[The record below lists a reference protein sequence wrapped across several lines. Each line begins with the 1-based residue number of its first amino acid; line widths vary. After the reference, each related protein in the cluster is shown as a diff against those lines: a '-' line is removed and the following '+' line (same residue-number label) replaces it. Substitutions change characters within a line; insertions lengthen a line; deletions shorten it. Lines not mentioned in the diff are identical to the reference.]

1 MRTLSRAEARSL
13 ATSLKRWA
21 ERPIR
26 RANLRAAGI
35 SVVTIAFTVTLAH
48 ETPDPASAVRGMAI
62 LFAAFQSVAHVVT
75 TGALRA
81 LTSFGLAEGAV
92 ALASYRDPRRLS
104 AMDLAVMW
112 LAVAVTA
119 PLFGD

>member
-1 MRTLSRAEARSL
+1 MRTLSQADAQLL
-13 ATSLKRWA
+13 ATSLTRWA

-26 RANLRAAGI
+26 PANLRAAGI
-35 SVVTIAFTVTLAH
+35 SVVTIAVAVTLAH

-62 LFAAFQSVAHVVT
+62 VFAAVQSVAHAVT

-81 LTSFGLAEGAV
+81 LGSLGLTEAAT

-104 AMDLAVMW
+104 AMDLMVMW
-112 LAVAVTA
+112 LAVAIAA
-119 PLFGD
+119 PFFGE

>member
-1 MRTLSRAEARSL
+1 MRTLPQAEAQLL

-35 SVVTIAFTVTLAH
+35 SVVTIAVTVTLAH

-62 LFAAFQSVAHVVT
+62 LFAAVQSVAHVVT
-75 TGALRA
+75 TGMLRA
-81 LTSFGLAEGAV
+81 LGSLGLAEGVV

-104 AMDLAVMW
+104 AMDLAVVW
-112 LAVAVTA
+112 LAVALAA
-119 PLFGD
+119 PFFGE

>member
-1 MRTLSRAEARSL
+1 VWTLSQAEARSL

-26 RANLRAAGI
+26 PANLRSAGI
-35 SVVTIAFTVTLAH
+35 SVVTIAIMATLAH

-62 LFAAFQSVAHVVT
+62 VFAAFQSVAHVVT
-75 TGALRA
+75 TGMLRA
-81 LTSFGLAEGAV
+81 LGSLGLAEGAV

-104 AMDLAVMW
+104 CMDLAVMW
-112 LAVAVTA
+112 LTVALAA
-119 PLFGD
+119 PFFVE

>member
-1 MRTLSRAEARSL
+1 MRTSPQAETRL
-13 ATSLKRWA
+13 LTVSLKRWA

-35 SVVTIAFTVTLAH
+35 SVAMIAITVTLAH
-48 ETPDPASAVRGMAI
+48 ETPDPASAVRGMTI
-62 LFAAFQSVAHVVT
+62 VFAVVQSVAHVVT

-104 AMDLAVMW
+104 CMDLAAMW
-112 LAVAVTA
+112 LAVAITA

>member
-1 MRTLSRAEARSL
+1 MSQAEARSL
-13 ATSLKRWA
+13 AASLKRWA

-35 SVVTIAFTVTLAH
+35 SVVAIAFTVIIAH
-48 ETPDPASAVRGMAI
+48 QAPDPASAVRGMAI
-62 LFAAFQSVAHVVT
+62 VFAAVQSVAHAIT

-81 LTSFGLAEGAV
+81 LGSLGLAEGVV

-104 AMDLAVMW
+104 CMDLAMMW
-112 LAVAVTA
+112 LTVALAA
-119 PLFGD
+119 PFFGE

>member
-35 SVVTIAFTVTLAH
+35 SVVTIAFTVTLAY

-75 TGALRA
+75 TGVLRA
-81 LTSFGLAEGAV
+81 LGSLGWPK
-92 ALASYRDPRRLS
+92 PRR
-104 AMDLAVMW
+104 
-112 LAVAVTA
+112 
-119 PLFGD
+119 PLPAIAIRGGCRAWTSR

>member
-1 MRTLSRAEARSL
+1 MRTLSQAEARLL
-13 ATSLKRWA
+13 AASLKRWA
-21 ERPIR
+21 ERPVR

-35 SVVTIAFTVTLAH
+35 SVVMIAFTVTLAY

-75 TGALRA
+75 TGVLRA
-81 LTSFGLAEGAV
+81 LGSLGLAEAAA

-104 AMDLAVMW
+104 AMDLAVVW

-119 PLFGD
+119 SFFGE

>member
-1 MRTLSRAEARSL
+1 MRTLPQAEAQLL

-21 ERPIR
+21 ERPVR

-35 SVVTIAFTVTLAH
+35 SAVTIAVAVTLAH
-48 ETPDPASAVRGMAI
+48 ETPDPASTVRGMAI
-62 LFAAFQSVAHVVT
+62 VFAAVQSIAHAAT

-81 LTSFGLAEGAV
+81 LASFGLAEGVV

>member
-1 MRTLSRAEARSL
+1 MRTLSPAKARSL
-13 ATSLKRWA
+13 AFGLKRWA

-35 SVVTIAFTVTLAH
+35 SVVTIAFTVILAR

-62 LFAAFQSVAHVVT
+62 VFAAVQSVAHAVT

-81 LTSFGLAEGAV
+81 LGSLGLVEGAA

-104 AMDLAVMW
+104 CLDLAIMW
-112 LAVAVTA
+112 LTVALAA
-119 PLFGD
+119 PFFGE